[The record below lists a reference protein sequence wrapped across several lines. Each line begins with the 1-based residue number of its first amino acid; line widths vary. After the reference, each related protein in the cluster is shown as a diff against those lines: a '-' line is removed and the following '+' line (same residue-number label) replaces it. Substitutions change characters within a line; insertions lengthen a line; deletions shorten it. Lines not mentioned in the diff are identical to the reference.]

1 MLNIKQINIKNHIY
15 YFFTDMSNIK
25 YFAYNFLKIDKT
37 SCKNIDIYNI
47 GYIWW
52 KKNFDDYKNI
62 NSVNQLYL
70 IIGKADG
77 YIEGNNGNIYL
88 VFTSTD
94 GNKKVLAK
102 FTKLWDETKH
112 IIETKTEGKKSEY
125 KKVLWKS
132 NLIQMIIYS

>member
-1 MLNIKQINIKNHIY
+1 MT
-15 YFFTDMSNIK
+15 FTTLDT
-25 YFAYNFLKIDKT
+25 FDE
-37 SCKNIDIYNI
+37 
-47 GYIWW
+47 

-62 NSVNQLYL
+62 NSINQLYL

-112 IIETKTEGKKSEY
+112 IIETKTEGKKGEY
-125 KKVLWKS
+125 EKIL
-132 NLIQMIIYS
+132 